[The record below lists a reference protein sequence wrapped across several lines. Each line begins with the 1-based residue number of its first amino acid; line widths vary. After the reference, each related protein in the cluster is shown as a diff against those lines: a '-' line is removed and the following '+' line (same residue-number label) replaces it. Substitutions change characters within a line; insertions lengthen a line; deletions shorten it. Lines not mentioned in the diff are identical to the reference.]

1 MPKILQR
8 VGSFKILCFMNN
20 NQKKVI
26 KKFRI
31 EELEHRYEMAWINIT
46 PDCPCDDDPTC
57 LGHDMMK

>member
-1 MPKILQR
+1 
-8 VGSFKILCFMNN
+8 MNN